1 MSRARSLSILTCL
14 LLAGTAG
21 ATDEQARALLQRMD
35 QAVEALNYEGTFVH
49 IVDGQ
54 VETMHVV
61 HRVEDGKVTERLVTL
76 DGPSREIIRDDQEV
90 TCIFADQKSVM
101 VERRKGDSPLR
112 AALPRYSEQLDAYYE
127 FVRLRDGMRLGRNAV
142 SFEIRPRDKYRYGF
156 RLWMDESTGMLLKAQ
171 LIDIYRNVAEQLM
184 FVSIRLPETI
194 AADRVEPTIE
204 TGDFTW
210 YVTQDAA
217 AATARA
223 SASAGGWRAA
233 SLPPGFKLTTSNV
246 EMMAGS
252 EHPTEHLVYSDGI
265 ASVSVFIEEPERSS
279 DQLQGATRIGA
290 ASAFSTM
297 VGGFQVT
304 AMGEVPPITVEMI
317 AGSISG
323 GETAA
328 R

>member
-1 MSRARSLSILTCL
+1 M
-14 LLAGTAG
+14 
-21 ATDEQARALLQRMD
+21 
-35 QAVEALNYEGTFVH
+35 
-49 IVDGQ
+49 
-54 VETMHVV
+54 
-61 HRVEDGKVTERLVTL
+61 
-76 DGPSREIIRDDQEV
+76 
-90 TCIFADQKSVM
+90 
-101 VERRKGDSPLR
+101 
-112 AALPRYSEQLDAYYE
+112 
-127 FVRLRDGMRLGRNAV
+127 RLRDGMRLGRNAV

-223 SASAGGWRAA
+223 SAGGWRAA

-279 DQLQGATRIGA
+279 DQLQGATRMGA
-290 ASAFSTM
+290 ASAFSIM